1 MRITGIALFSL
12 ILIAGGSILPAQ
24 GTFRLDFRGPT
35 QIEFRNDE
43 GDEVPEHDDHQFK
56 KLYHVELHQ
65 PETGSGAEAWC
76 IGVAAENAAITGI
89 RLDNMG
95 LPIQESGFVSNAL
108 TTGPGNEGAVSC
120 VVLSTSTPT
129 TLAPGKP
136 VKIAKIRVQGDAG
149 PDCKQ
154 VTLRFVDGLVPDGSG
169 PVTNT
174 VTQDGVVLTP
184 EKGLMRIQVAHEGQQ
199 CLEANICGFI
209 LGGAWNF
216 LFPLT
221 NIYGCDAGG
230 PANMLRDWVGDEVL
244 HSTTPQAGDPWPIIQ
259 YQVEDGAAGFEAT
272 HFFSEIGGGDQPVW
286 TSLDWLSTHTE
297 GFIGP
302 PPGCEAPS
310 LFDCTSVD
318 YQGILDRLNELAA
331 SLGIARISSDGALAV
346 AQTYVRNR
354 TSEPLC
360 VDLCF
365 ASDDSGQVRV
375 NGQIIINRSA
385 CRELAPEPACDDLAS
400 AILEPGVNQITVL
413 SWEGEGGWAFRLG
426 LKDPDTGVLLCD
438 SNQEIIDFLGTSPQQ
453 DPLPMMD
460 GLRIRREV
468 VDPSANPLEIRLS
481 ANNVPADGTFEVEE
495 IYPVAGVTIDGI
507 SEGGSLL
514 ALPTGAGIRWSGS
527 TSILP
532 AGLSYRVS
540 LPPGVRVEP
549 VGIVNGCDPV
559 DPVGAARVLFGSW
572 PRTGPVGV
580 FEDSLDIGLE
590 GHFPGGP
597 GSFAFDPGPDGTP
610 RTSDDEYAMVGSGDD
625 VGDNGDAFRFAYVK
639 FAGDFQCTIRVKER
653 EFPDSG
659 GRSARHG
666 LMVRRDLSPTSRYSL
681 VNANL
686 EADPGPE
693 ADHERGDGVFYQF
706 RRNHGSAA
714 PNSQVSFS
722 FPDPDGDGPEII
734 NQPNWFR
741 LIRRGP
747 LLSGYASFDGVSW
760 KLIGSDTWY
769 GLAAEA
775 QLHVGPMYSQD
786 SSMPEAGKVTFTE
799 FSIGPP
805 PELRIFENEE
815 ASTGNILFQTNF
827 DGVPDGELPPGLVA
841 NCGGSCSFLPRVIG
855 GRLRLSQEGAQG
867 NAASAFLPVE
877 IPLNVSKIIVEYTVF
892 ASHSG
897 VTMRPPAGDPNPGD
911 GLALALLAGS
921 NTNLVGNPGGGLGY
935 DGISRRYDAGRPS
948 FAIESDTFSGGFFNE
963 GTGSPGND
971 GAWHLGIN
979 SGGNTNCVALNR
991 ASTLPDL
998 FDSRGVRHRVEYTPG
1013 GKVSVFILPSGEG
1026 GGAGLDVTVPDAET
1040 NVEPLE
1046 SQGDTSANLVVTG
1059 GTGDESQTSEI
1070 DDLEVIIVPCSDT
1083 AERANITGPSL
1094 VRPETVVVLD
1104 ASGSDAGPGDSS
1116 ELPSLTYRWSVSG
1129 DAVIDGPSDQPIVTL
1144 LMGCPVGDGEAI
1156 GRVEVDDLRCA
1167 QPVTASKEHRIDIR
1181 RMNWV
1186 SYDMNEDGQLNISD
1200 PVSHLNFLFSGG
1212 TGPTC
1217 EETSDYDGDSNIN
1230 ITDPVA
1236 CLNYLFLA
1244 TGRPPARGEGCQS
1257 FASCGQSFACP

>member
-1 MRITGIALFSL
+1 MRITGIALFL
-12 ILIAGGSILPAQ
+12 LIAPGSMLPAQ
-24 GTFRLDFRGPT
+24 EAFRLDFRGPT
-35 QIEFRNDE
+35 QIEFRNDA
-43 GDEVPEHDDHQFK
+43 GDEVEEHDDHQFK
-56 KLYHVELHQ
+56 KQYHVELHQ

-76 IGVAAENAAITGI
+76 IGVGAENAAITSI

-95 LPIQESGFVSNAL
+95 LPIQESGFVSNAI

-120 VVLSTSTPT
+120 VVLSTTTPT
-129 TLAPGKP
+129 TLAQGKP

-154 VTLRFVDGLVPDGSG
+154 VTLRFVDGLVPPGSG
-169 PVTNT
+169 PVNNT
-174 VTQDGVVLTP
+174 VTQDGVVRTP
-184 EKGLMRIQVAHEGQQ
+184 EKGLMRIQIAPEGQQ
-199 CLEANICGFI
+199 CLEANTCGYI

-216 LFPLT
+216 LFPFT

-244 HSTTPQAGDPWPIIQ
+244 HGTTPQAGDPWPIIQ

-272 HFFSEIGGGDQPVW
+272 HFFSQIGGGDQPVW
-286 TSLDWLSTHTE
+286 TSLDWLSTRTD
-297 GFIGP
+297 GLIGP
-302 PPGCEAPS
+302 TPGCEAPS
-310 LFDCTSVD
+310 RFDCNDVD
-318 YQGILDRLNELAA
+318 LQGIIDRLNELAA

-346 AQTYVRNR
+346 AQTYVANR
-354 TSEPLC
+354 TSSPVC

-375 NGQIIINRSA
+375 NGQVIINRSA
-385 CRELAPEPACDDLAS
+385 CRELAPQPQCDDLAS
-400 AILEPGVNQITVL
+400 AVLEPGVNHITVL
-413 SWEGEGGWAFRLG
+413 TWEGAGDWGFRLG
-426 LKDPDTGVLLCD
+426 LKDPETGTLICD
-438 SNQEIIDFLGTSPQQ
+438 SNQENIDFLGTSPEGA
-453 DPLPMMD
+453 LPVD
-460 GLRIRREV
+460 GLRLRREV
-468 VDPSANPLEIRLS
+468 VDASSSPLEIRLTAS
-481 ANNVPADGTFEVEE
+481 NVPADGTFDVTE
-495 IYPVAGVTIDGI
+495 IYPVSGVTIDAI
-507 SEGGSLL
+507 SEGGSLIPL
-514 ALPTGAGIRWSGS
+514 AVGVSVQWIVSP
-527 TSILP
+527 SILSE
-532 AGLSYRVS
+532 GLTYRVT
-540 LPPGVRVEP
+540 LPPGARVEP
-549 VGIVNGCDPV
+549 VGIVDGCDPV
-559 DPVGAARVLFGSW
+559 DPVGAARVLFGAW
-572 PRTGPVGV
+572 PRTGPVG
-580 FEDSLDIGLE
+580 FFDDSLDIGEE

-597 GSFAFDPGPDGTP
+597 GSLAFDPGPDGEP
-610 RTSDDEYAMVGSGDD
+610 ETSDDEYELMGSGDD
-625 VGDNGDAFRFAYVK
+625 VWDNGDAFRFAYVK
-639 FAGDFQCTIRVKER
+639 VAGDFQCTVRVKER
-653 EFPDSG
+653 EFPASG
-659 GRSARHG
+659 GRWGRYG
-666 LMVRRDLSPTSRYSL
+666 LMARRDLSPISRYSL

-722 FPDPDGDGPEII
+722 FPDPDGDGPELL

-769 GLAAEA
+769 GLAPGA
-775 QLHVGPMYSQD
+775 QLHVGPMYSRH
-786 SSMPEAGKVTFTE
+786 SSASAAGKVTFTE

-805 PELRIFENEE
+805 PEQRIFEDEE
-815 ASTGNILFQTNF
+815 GSPGTLLFQANF
-827 DGVPDGELPPGLVA
+827 DNVPDGELPPGLVA
-841 NCGGSCSFLPRVIG
+841 NCGGSCAFLPRVIG
-855 GRLRLSQEGAQG
+855 GRLRLSQEGALG
-867 NAASAFLPVE
+867 NAASAFLPVN
-877 IPLNVSKIIVEYTVF
+877 IPLDTSKIIIEYTAY

-911 GLALALLAGS
+911 GLALALLAGGAK
-921 NTNLVGNPGGGLGY
+921 NLVGNPGGGLGY

-948 FAIESDTFSGGFFNE
+948 FAVESDTFSGTFFNE

-991 ASTLPDL
+991 ESTLPDL
-998 FDSRGVRHRVEYTPG
+998 FGSQGVRHRIEYTPG
-1013 GKVSVFILPSGEG
+1013 GKVSVFIVPPGEG
-1026 GGAGLDVTVPDAET
+1026 GGAGLDLSMPDAET
-1040 NVEPLE
+1040 IVEPLE
-1046 SQGDTSANLVVTG
+1046 SQGDITASLALTA
-1059 GTGDESQTSEI
+1059 GTGDESQTSEL

-1083 AERANITGPSL
+1083 AERANITGPTI
-1094 VRPETVVVLD
+1094 VPPETRVTLD

-1129 DAVIDGPSDQPIVTL
+1129 DAVIEGPSDGSTVTL

-1156 GRVEVDDLRCA
+1156 GRVEVDDLRCV
-1167 QPVTASKEHRIDIR
+1167 QPVTATKDHTLQIR

-1186 SYDMNEDGQLNISD
+1186 SYDMNDDGQLNISD

-1212 TGPTC
+1212 IAPAC
-1217 EETSDYDGDSNIN
+1217 DEAADYDGDTNIN

-1244 TGRPPARGEGCQS
+1244 TGRPPAKGEGCQS
-1257 FASCGQSFACP
+1257 FASCGQSFACSP